1 MTHSSNVKRNDTD
14 LNDTDLCDKDLTVP
28 RFGFLPRMAPGV
40 CGIAATLALFC
51 GCDSGAS
58 SHPADPPIRPIA
70 PSSGAALSTNSHP
83 PATDQKTLQTGPF
96 EKSFEGIRFS
106 IPAGWKEVELSGAQQ
121 GFIDARFQIPTP
133 HGDVTLTCSS
143 NAGGIETNVRRWVG
157 QFHLPAGKRPVLG
170 DLEVA
175 GKKATWVDLQGE
187 FDAGPMAAANTGPT
201 APIERMLGVAI
212 PLGSRDFY
220 LKLTGS
226 DAAVSDVREAFR
238 AFARDGRPTN

>member
-1 MTHSSNVKRNDTD
+1 MTNSSKVTVNGKD
-14 LNDTDLCDKDLTVP
+14 LNDKDLTVP
-28 RFGFLPRMAPGV
+28 RFGFLQRMAPGV
-40 CGIAATLALFC
+40 WGFAAMLALLC
-51 GCDSGAS
+51 GCDSGTS
-58 SHPADPPIRPIA
+58 PRSADPPIQTIA
-70 PSSGAALSTNSHP
+70 PSSGAALPTHSP
-83 PATDQKTLQTGPF
+83 PSATDQKTLRTGPF

-106 IPAGWKEVELSGAQQ
+106 VPAGWKEVELSGAQQ

-133 HGDVTLTCSS
+133 HGEVTLTCSS

-157 QFHLPAGKRPVLG
+157 QFHPPTGKRPVMGEL
-170 DLEVA
+170 DVA

-187 FDAGPMAAANTGPT
+187 FDAGPMAAANTAPT

-238 AFARDGRPTN
+238 QFARDGRPTN